1 MLFELVATLGKPEH
15 HVDLPNQSEK
25 QRTHSRIKQSN
36 QTTNQNK
43 QNKYLH
49 EEAGDTGALFC
60 LDSEFACMQ
69 LMLCCAGVNQCFV
82 NAP

>member
-15 HVDLPNQSEK
+15 HVDLPNQSKK
-25 QRTHSRIKQSN
+25 QRTNSRIKQS
-36 QTTNQNK
+36 
-43 QNKYLH
+43 
-49 EEAGDTGALFC
+49 EAGDTGALFC